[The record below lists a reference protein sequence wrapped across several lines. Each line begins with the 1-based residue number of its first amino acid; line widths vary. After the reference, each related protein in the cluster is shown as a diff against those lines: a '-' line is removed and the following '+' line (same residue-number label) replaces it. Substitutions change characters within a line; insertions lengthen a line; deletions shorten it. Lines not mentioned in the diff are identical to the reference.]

1 MKKPLDLNLLVV
13 IESLYRTMNVSK
25 TAQELSVT
33 QSAISHGLKKLRE
46 HFNDPLFVRASKGM
60 TLTETAKRLRPQI
73 EDLVHKALAL
83 SQENEK
89 FDPLKIT
96 DRITIATS
104 DYVEILVMPAIL
116 KRLKTEAPNLQ
127 ISVRPTR
134 GDFPKTELENGT
146 FDLAIAG
153 FYKNLP
159 EGFYETK
166 VLEDTFSTAYR
177 KKHPLIQGEIKAS
190 QFYDLDHALITLQ
203 GDFKDNLAKKVG
215 DKKKTRK
222 IVFGS
227 YSFTG
232 LAFTLSQSDLVLTA
246 PTLLLQKYAEHFPIN
261 VQPSPCPMPGINMR
275 MVWHSRT
282 HKDPMRLWFRNLIK
296 SELAKV
302 STT

>member
-13 IESLYRTMNVSK
+13 IESLYRTLNVSK

-33 QSAISHGLKKLRE
+33 QSAISHGLKKVRE
-46 HFNDPLFVRASKGM
+46 HFNDPLFVRASRGM

-73 EDLVHKALAL
+73 ESLVHQAQALT
-83 SQENEK
+83 QENEK
-89 FDPLKIT
+89 FDPKKIT

-104 DYVEILVMPAIL
+104 DYIEVLVMPAIV
-116 KRLKTEAPNLQ
+116 KRLKTEAPHLQ
-127 ISVRPTR
+127 VSIRPTR
-134 GDFPKTELENGT
+134 GELPKAELENGT
-146 FDLAIAG
+146 FDMAIAG
-153 FYKNLP
+153 FYKNIP

-177 KKHPLIQGEIKAS
+177 KKHPLIQGEIKPA

-203 GDFKDNLAKKVG
+203 GDFKDNLEKKIG
-215 DKKKTRK
+215 DKKRSRN
-222 IVFGS
+222 IAYGS

-232 LAFTLSQSDLVLTA
+232 MAFTLSQSDLVLTA
-246 PTLLLQKYAEHFPIN
+246 PTLLLKKYQEFFPIQIQATPFPLPN
-261 VQPSPCPMPGINMR
+261 VNMR

-282 HKDPMRLWFRNLIK
+282 HKDLLRLWFRNLVK

-302 STT
+302 SK

>member
-1 MKKPLDLNLLVV
+1 MKKPLDLNLLIV
-13 IESLYRTMNVSK
+13 IESLYRTLNVSK
-25 TAQELSVT
+25 TAQELNVT

-60 TLTETAKRLRPQI
+60 TVTETAKRLRPRV
-73 EDLVHKALAL
+73 EALVHQAQVLC
-83 SQENEK
+83 EDNEK
-89 FDPLKIT
+89 FDPLKIAE
-96 DRITIATS
+96 RITIATS
-104 DYVEILVMPAIL
+104 DYIEILVMPAVL
-116 KRLKTEAPNLQ
+116 KRLKTEAPHLQ
-127 ISVRPTR
+127 VSVRPTR
-134 GDFPKTELENGT
+134 GEFPKTELEDGT
-146 FDLAIAG
+146 YDMAIAG

-177 KKHPLIQGEIKAS
+177 KKHPLIQGEIKPS

-203 GDFKDNLAKKVG
+203 GDFKDNLEKKFG
-215 DKKKTRK
+215 DKKRSRN

-232 LAFTLSQSDLVLTA
+232 MAFTLSESDLVLTA
-246 PTLLLQKYAEHFPIN
+246 PTLLLEKYKEYFPIQIQPTPFSLGN
-261 VQPSPCPMPGINMR
+261 VNMR

-282 HKDPMRLWFRNLIK
+282 HKDPLRLWFRNIIK

-302 STT
+302 SK